1 MNTSKI
7 EKFLMPV
14 VEFIDNQKHLQA
26 VKDGMIAVV
35 PILIVGSFSIMPIGI
50 MNLLN
55 TIPGNIG
62 FIKAISDFI
71 GNNLGIITMPSTF
84 TSGLISLFAAYF
96 IAYSLAGKY
105 DLKSPSFVA
114 ITAVIMHI
122 IISATAIS
130 GATLDGSELSSILS
144 VKFLGAEGLF
154 TSIITALVAV
164 EITRFMVAKKM
175 TIRLPENVPPMVGA
189 SFNSLIPMTV
199 IVIIATLVNALVGSL
214 SGGLLL
220 PEVILSVLGPSL
232 SSMDTLPAMLLI
244 VFLTQLFWF
253 FGLHGAA
260 ITSAI
265 WVPFAIQYGSANI
278 EAVKAGA
285 EATHFFT
292 FGFYYSLLQ
301 VTGSGLTLGLVVMMI
316 FSKVRSYSSMA
327 KVSLL
332 PSIFGINEP
341 VIFGLPIVL
350 NPIMFIPF
358 VFGPLLVTMTSYFAM
373 AWNIVGMPIAEPPSF
388 MPPGVGAFIMTLDWR
403 SIVLV
408 AFNLIMMAAIYYPF
422 FRMLEKKELQ
432 KEANNL

>member
-1 MNTSKI
+1 MNTSKV

-14 VEFIDNQKHLQA
+14 VNFIDNQKHLQA

-55 TIPGNIG
+55 SLPGNIG
-62 FIKAISDFI
+62 FIKAITDWI
-71 GNNLGIITMPSTF
+71 GSNLAIITMPAAF

-96 IAYSLAGKY
+96 ISYSLANKY
-105 DLKSPSFVA
+105 EMKSPSFVA
-114 ITAVIMHI
+114 ITGVIMHL
-122 IISATAIS
+122 IISSASIS
-130 GATLDGSELSSILS
+130 GAMLQDVALDSILA
-144 VKFLGAEGLF
+144 VRYLGAEGLF
-154 TSIITALVAV
+154 TSILTAILAV
-164 EITRFMVAKKM
+164 EITRFMIEHKM
-175 TIRLPENVPPMVGA
+175 TIRLPENVPSMVGA
-189 SFNSLIPMTV
+189 SFSSLFPMAV
-199 IVIIATLVNALVGSL
+199 IVIIATLVNAFVS
-214 SGGLLL
+214 SVTGGLLL
-220 PEVILSVLGPSL
+220 PEIILKVLGPSL

-278 EAVKAGA
+278 AAVQAGGQ
-285 EATHFFT
+285 ATHFFT

-301 VTGSGLTLGLVVMMI
+301 VTGSGLTLGLVIMMI
-316 FSKVRSYSSMA
+316 FSKVKSYSSVA

-373 AWNIVGMPIAEPPSF
+373 AWNLVGMPIAEPPSF
-388 MPPGVGAFIMTLDWR
+388 MPPGIGAFIMTLDWR
-403 SIVLV
+403 SVVLV
-408 AFNLIMMAAIYYPF
+408 IFNLVLMALIYYPF
-422 FRMLEKKELQ
+422 FRMLEKKELASQ
-432 KEANNL
+432 